1 MNWDNSAAAVASTEN
16 FSKKGHTFQGYN
28 VYQLPTASSDKSE
41 GKLLATYDV
50 VDGVG
55 KIEDKFFDATTG
67 VVATGVQQFGNDNG
81 VKRYIDITTDVING
95 GTPLINGIRYYFAV
109 TAYSY
114 NATASVVNNLETP
127 LDIMTVVPH
136 ANNPGVSLATET
148 GKKYTNVT
156 HATGD
161 ANATCYYVVTDP
173 TKTTGAA
180 YTLGFLTQPDKL
192 VGSGS
197 GANGSVA
204 DVSVVLSE
212 DGTQADYTVSVTDV
226 DLSEPLT
233 SSGIGTGIG
242 GISKT
247 LALTDATVLGH
258 VVGSV
263 SGSWKASDASEAFTT
278 ALKTALVG
286 ETLEYV
292 LTGKDTVEA
301 PITIST
307 YPWYL
312 DRGTTRLL
320 SYQRDVSLDNAYM
333 SVDGVMPKIGGLTF
347 SAPITYYAWELVKQA
362 DATEANPVAVWG
374 DGYSIFGYAS
384 GKGSDF
390 YGGGTSCTATDF
402 IQDIELRFTGVAAS
416 NEAVCT
422 SGGSWASMRSRTSAT
437 AQALVRIPFEVWE
450 VERNR
455 QINCVITDRNVDAL
469 SPWGNTGTPQWYRIA
484 GRNYVEF
491 IASAYDSTTLKTR
504 TDPYITWDIIL
515 QDGESGNLCVWHTG
529 DILRIK
535 YANPIVP
542 GVDTYTFTTP
552 AASAYSKTQAKEDVK
567 NINVF
572 PNPYYGVNSEEL
584 NKYNRFVTF
593 SHLPNLAKIR
603 IFNLAGVLVKTI
615 EHNSDS
621 QFERWD
627 LANQNGLP
635 VASGLY
641 IAYIDMP
648 DLGVTKTLKVAI
660 IQEQQILDRF

>member
-1 MNWDNSAAAVASTEN
+1 
-16 FSKKGHTFQGYN
+16 
-28 VYQLPTASSDKSE
+28 L
-41 GKLLATYDV
+41 
-50 VDGVG
+50 
-55 KIEDKFFDATTG
+55 
-67 VVATGVQQFGNDNG
+67 
-81 VKRYIDITTDVING
+81 
-95 GTPLINGIRYYFAV
+95 
-109 TAYSY
+109 
-114 NATASVVNNLETP
+114 
-127 LDIMTVVPH
+127 
-136 ANNPGVSLATET
+136 
-148 GKKYTNVT
+148 TN
-156 HATGD
+156 
-161 ANATCYYVVTDP
+161 
-173 TKTTGAA
+173 
-180 YTLGFLTQPDKL
+180 
-192 VGSGS
+192 
-197 GANGSVA
+197 
-204 DVSVVLSE
+204 E
-212 DGTQADYTVSVTDV
+212 
-226 DLSEPLT
+226 
-233 SSGIGTGIG
+233 
-242 GISKT
+242 
-247 LALTDATVLGH
+247 TVLGH
-258 VVGSV
+258 IVGSA
-263 SGSWKASDASEAFTT
+263 SGSWKATDATQPFTA

-292 LTGKDTVEA
+292 LTGTDTVEA

-312 DRGTTRLL
+312 DRGTTHVLT
-320 SYQRDVSLDNAYM
+320 YQRDLNLDDAYM
-333 SVDGVMPKIGGLTF
+333 SVDGIMPKIGNLTF

-362 DATEANPVAVWG
+362 DANETHPTAVWG

-390 YGGGTSCTATDF
+390 YGGGQSCTATDF
-402 IQDIELRFTGVAAS
+402 IQDIELRFTGVAKDYAGKDK
-416 NEAVCT
+416 NDTLCT
-422 SGGSWASMRSRTSAT
+422 SGGSWASIRSRSVAT

-455 QINCVITDRNVDAL
+455 QINCVITDRNYDVL
-469 SPWGNTGTPQWYRIA
+469 SPWGNSGTPQWYRIA

-491 IASAYDSTTLKTR
+491 IASPYDSTTLKTR

-515 QDGESGNLCVWHTG
+515 QDGENGALCTWHTG

-542 GVDTYTFTTP
+542 GTDTYTFTAP
-552 AASAYSKTQAKEDVK
+552 AASAYSVKQAKDDVK

-593 SHLPNLAKIR
+593 THLPAKAKIR
-603 IFNLAGVLVKTI
+603 VFNLAGVLVKTI
-615 EHNSDS
+615 DHNSTS